1 MPNGT
6 APTRP
11 ITTFVE
17 VLALLNIA
25 FMQNHMHNFLRHS
38 KHLDV
43 QIASGVCSA
52 ICTGT
57 FTPGAT
63 DRPCAFSLFCCGPQT
78 IEAATSGGKE
88 SDEQTNSLIQMQL
101 KTTDTTT
108 GLSNKDINISRN
120 SAIRYCGIF
129 SSWRA

>member
-101 KTTDTTT
+101 KTTGTTT
-108 GLSNKDINISRN
+108 GLSDKDIKNITKCGLTSR
-120 SAIRYCGIF
+120 GIF
-129 SSWRA
+129 TSWRA